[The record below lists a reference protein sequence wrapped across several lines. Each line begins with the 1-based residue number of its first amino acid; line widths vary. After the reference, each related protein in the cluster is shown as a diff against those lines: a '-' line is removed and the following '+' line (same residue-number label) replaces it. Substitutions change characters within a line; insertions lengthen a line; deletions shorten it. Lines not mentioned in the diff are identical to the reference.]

1 MLKALSLLF
10 LSIFLFHASAD
21 ANQIGICHGRVGDN
35 LPSPHAAS
43 LLLKSNGISKARLF
57 LPDPAVLSAFNAT
70 DIELIIGVPNENL
83 TYLASSDANIAQ
95 NWLKSN
101 IFSFVSPDHVR
112 YLVVGNEVLYKD
124 TFYSQYLVP
133 AINNLYNAL
142 QILGLDKK
150 IKLSSAHASS
160 VLSSSYPPSAGAFD
174 QQFLSVLVPMLQ
186 FLNRTGSPF
195 MVNTYPF
202 FSYIND
208 PTNVPLSYA
217 LLGPDA
223 VPVKD
228 GDLVYTNL
236 FDATIDAIT
245 AAMERE
251 GFKGIPVAVTE
262 TGWPT
267 AGHIV
272 ATKENAETY
281 NGKIV
286 ERVRNGVGT
295 PRQPGLPVDVY
306 LFDLYDENLKS
317 GGEFEKHFGIFN
329 LDGSKLY
336 NIDFS

>member
-1 MLKALSLLF
+1 MSNVLILLF
-10 LSIFLFHASAD
+10 LAALVFHASSD
-21 ANQIGICHGRVGDN
+21 SNKIGICHGRVGN
-35 LPSPHAAS
+35 ILPSPYSAS
-43 LLLKSNGISKARLF
+43 LLLKSNGISKVRLF
-57 LPDPAVLSAFNAT
+57 LPDPTVLPAFNSA
-70 DIELIIGVPNENL
+70 DIELMIGVPNENL
-83 TYLASSDANIAQ
+83 TYLASPDTNLAVD
-95 NWLKSN
+95 WLRSN
-101 IFSFVSPDHVR
+101 IFSFVSPDHIR

-133 AINNLYNAL
+133 AINNIYKAL

-174 QQFLSVLVPMLQ
+174 QQFLSVLLPMLQ
-186 FLNRTGSPF
+186 FLNLTGSPF

-208 PTNVPLSYA
+208 PINVPLNYA
-217 LLGPDA
+217 LFGPDA

-228 GDLVYTNL
+228 GDLAYTNL
-236 FDATIDAIT
+236 FDATIDAIV

-251 GFKGIPVAVTE
+251 GFKGIPVIVTE

-267 AGHIV
+267 AGHAV
-272 ATKENAETY
+272 ATKENAAIY
-281 NGKIV
+281 NGKIL
-286 ERVRNGVGT
+286 ERVRNRVGT
-295 PRQPGLPVDVY
+295 PKLPGVPVEVY